1 MIKMI
6 EPILHRFR
14 GLSIRYKVPLIVMP
28 LGIATLF
35 IMFAAIITNEWFG
48 MKKNIEENIG

>member
-14 GLSIRYKVPLIVMP
+14 GLSIGYKVPLIVMP